1 MLCFSPGRQL
11 PLLTG
16 RLCFSQEE
24 KTPVERAPRGSPAS
38 PPSTARRGLGNRPP
52 PALGAGQGAHGPAG
66 PWQRVGGAR
75 STRSPLGREDS
86 GRDAAVS
93 TCCGQCAPRAPGGG
107 TSHTA
112 RRAWT
117 LRVHVTSWHRVRR
130 ARRRRRA
137 ARRSCPRRGE
147 SWADGRRAQRFGPE
161 GLGPLQGQW
170 RRGCEGG
177 QVTAGGQRK
186 EAHPHSTPQAWATRQ
201 PSGLAL
207 KASGWTSHRGWGWG
221 WCGGPAPTATP
232 LPAPSHLRPTCAH
245 PASARAHSA
254 ACLQPSNGPRRRMN
268 CAPPQAA

>member
-75 STRSPLGREDS
+75 STQSPLGREDS

-147 SWADGRRAQRFGPE
+147 SWAWGRCRVSGGGGVKAPMSLRGASGRRLTLTQHPRPGPR
-161 GLGPLQGQW
+161 GSPLDLPSRPQAGPPTGA
-170 RRGCEGG
+170 GAEGG
-177 QVTAGGQRK
+177 V
-186 EAHPHSTPQAWATRQ
+186 EARRQ
-201 PSGLAL
+201 PPPPSPPRLTCAP
-207 KASGWTSHRGWGWG
+207 
-221 WCGGPAPTATP
+221 PAPTLP
-232 LPAPSHLRPTCAH
+232 LRVLTLPLACSHQTVQGEGRIVHHPRLRDG
-245 PASARAHSA
+245 R
-254 ACLQPSNGPRRRMN
+254 
-268 CAPPQAA
+268 